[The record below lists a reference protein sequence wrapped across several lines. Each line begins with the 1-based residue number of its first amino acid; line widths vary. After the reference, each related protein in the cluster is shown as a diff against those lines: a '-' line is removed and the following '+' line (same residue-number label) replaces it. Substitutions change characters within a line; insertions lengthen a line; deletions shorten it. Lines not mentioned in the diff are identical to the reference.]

1 MLRNEYTIFFLHF
14 YFWDFAYIFTFWFIT
29 NTSVVDEAGRN
40 RRNNYC
46 IYLKLHWGVRDFLL
60 YIIAYEM
67 YEGGTFKKIT
77 GLWISNVLFNV
88 IYFEA

>member
-1 MLRNEYTIFFLHF
+1 
-14 YFWDFAYIFTFWFIT
+14 
-29 NTSVVDEAGRN
+29 
-40 RRNNYC
+40 
-46 IYLKLHWGVRDFLL
+46 VRDFLL